1 MSPKKEL
8 LLTTSSKNP
17 EGFQV
22 QTNDRLSSFILDVR
36 QPHTPAFLA
45 SSWMLG
51 TPHPCLSSSYS
62 FQLEMWALSLR
73 NVEVGRR
80 QMAKVTYRVNVFL
93 HSQAVNVPS

>member
-17 EGFQV
+17 EGLQV
-22 QTNDRLSSFILDVR
+22 QTNDKD
-36 QPHTPAFLA
+36 FLA

-62 FQLEMWALSLR
+62 FQLETWALSLR
-73 NVEVGRR
+73 NVEVGGR